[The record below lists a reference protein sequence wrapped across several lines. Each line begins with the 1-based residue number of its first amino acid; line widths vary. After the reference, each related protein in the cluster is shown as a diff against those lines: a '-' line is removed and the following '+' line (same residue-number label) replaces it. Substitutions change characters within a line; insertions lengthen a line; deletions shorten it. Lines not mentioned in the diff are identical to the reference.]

1 MESNHGPRPSAQ
13 EAQRA
18 LDSISDSKKA
28 LAPYVRSPH
37 WLYPAQGIGMALF
50 IMGLVFSKENGWGQ
64 AVLVGACI
72 IFCLLPL
79 LQSRGRR
86 VVMDV
91 YTHRGSRGLGLVY
104 LVSFALITAAAL
116 ALYSLYG
123 SVWLVVGAAVAAL
136 VLTLVAGP
144 AMDAR
149 LERAVRN
156 GL

>member
-1 MESNHGPRPSAQ
+1 
-13 EAQRA
+13 
-18 LDSISDSKKA
+18 
-28 LAPYVRSPH
+28 
-37 WLYPAQGIGMALF
+37 MALF
-50 IMGLVFSKENGWGQ
+50 IIGLAFSKENGWGMG
-64 AVLVGACI
+64 VLAASCI

-79 LQSRGRR
+79 LQSSRRR

-104 LVSFALITAAAL
+104 LASFAMITISAL
-116 ALYSLYG
+116 ALYSMFA
-123 SVWLVVGAAVAAL
+123 SAWLVVGAAALAL
-136 VLTLVAGP
+136 VLTLVSGP

>member
-1 MESNHGPRPSAQ
+1 
-13 EAQRA
+13 
-18 LDSISDSKKA
+18 
-28 LAPYVRSPH
+28 
-37 WLYPAQGIGMALF
+37 MALF
-50 IMGLVFSKENGWGQ
+50 IIGLVFSKENGWGQ

-79 LQSRGRR
+79 IQSRGRR

-116 ALYSLYG
+116 AFYSLYG
-123 SVWLVVGAAVAAL
+123 SVWLVVGAAVVAL
-136 VLTLVAGP
+136 VLTLVAGH